1 MNQFWAIT
9 KNTFLQSVRQPVYG
23 IIVLVTLGG
32 IALAPSMTG
41 WTLDDDNKM
50 LRDIGL
56 STLLLQG
63 LFLACFVASGVL
75 DAEIEDKT
83 VLTVVAKPI
92 SRSVFVLG
100 KYFGLFGAL
109 LAAHYL
115 ALVAFLMSMRHG
127 VLQTAAESSDVTVL
141 VLGPGVV
148 VLCMLFAGLMNFVYG
163 WRFLPGMIALTIPA
177 LTIGGIILLV
187 IDRDFKFAVY
197 ETTQD
202 IGIIPQAAVETGA
215 LKDIVTLR
223 ARDGDGL
230 PFAGHEGTLVRSNLK
245 GPISDEDRAYLMTVV
260 DDVQWRKNINFLTK
274 ATRKVEGFEIIKAS
288 TLVLGAIAMM
298 GAIALAAAT
307 RLSVVPTF
315 LINFFVVMIGLASDQ
330 MIKPKADEGKAW
342 AEYLY
347 PLIPNFQCFWM
358 VDALEES
365 RLIPLNY
372 IAHSLGYAALFV
384 VAFLLLAM
392 SLFETREVG

>member
-1 MNQFWAIT
+1 MTQFWAIA
-9 KNTFLQSVRQPVYG
+9 KNTFLQSIRQPVYG

-41 WTLDDDNKM
+41 WTLEDDNKM
-50 LRDIGL
+50 LRDVGL

-75 DAEIEDKT
+75 DTEIEDKT

-92 SRSVFVLG
+92 SRSIFIFG
-100 KYFGLFGAL
+100 KYVGLFGAL
-109 LAAHYL
+109 LTAHYL

-141 VLGPGVV
+141 ILGPGVM
-148 VLCMLFAGLMNFVYG
+148 VLCMFFAGVLNFVCG
-163 WRFLPGMIALTIPA
+163 WRFLPAMITLALPA

-202 IGIIPQAAVETGA
+202 IGVIPQAAVDSGV

-223 ARDGDGL
+223 ARDGGL
-230 PFAGHEGTLVRSNLK
+230 PFAGHEGQLVRSNLK
-245 GPISDEDRAYLMTVV
+245 GPISDEDRAYLLTVV
-260 DDVQWRKNINFLTK
+260 DDVQWRKNVNFITK
-274 ATRKVEGFEIIKAS
+274 ASRKVEGFEIIKAA
-288 TLVLGAIAMM
+288 TLILGAIGMM
-298 GAIALAAAT
+298 GATALAAAT
-307 RLSVVPTF
+307 RFSVVPTF
-315 LINFFVVMIGLASDQ
+315 LINFIVVMVGLASDQ
-330 MIKPKADEGKAW
+330 TIKPLAEAGKKW

-347 PLIPNFQCFWM
+347 PLVPNYQCFWM

-384 VAFLLLAM
+384 VALLLLAM

>member
-1 MNQFWAIT
+1 MNQLWAIA
-9 KNTFLQSVRQPVYG
+9 KNTFLQSIRQPVYG

-50 LRDIGL
+50 LRDVGL
-56 STLLLQG
+56 STLLIQG
-63 LFLACFVASGVL
+63 LFLACFVASGIL
-75 DAEIEDKT
+75 DSEIEDKT

-92 SRSVFVLG
+92 SRPVFIFG
-100 KYFGLFGAL
+100 KYVGLFGAL
-109 LAAHYL
+109 LSAHYL

-141 VLGPGVV
+141 ILGPGVM
-148 VLCMLFAGLMNFVYG
+148 VLCMIFAGVLNFVYG
-163 WRFLPGMIALTIPA
+163 WRFLPAMFTLALPA

-187 IDRDFKFAVY
+187 VDRDFKFAVY

-202 IGIIPQAAVETGA
+202 IGIIPQAAVQPGV

-223 ARDGDGL
+223 GRDNEMA
-230 PFAGHEGTLVRSNLK
+230 FAGHEGQLVRSNWK
-245 GPISDEDRAYLMTVV
+245 GPISDEDRAYLLTVV

-274 ATRKVEGFEIIKAS
+274 STRKVEGFEVIKAS
-288 TLVLGAIAMM
+288 ALILGAIAMM
-298 GAIALAAAT
+298 GATALAAAT
-307 RLSVVPTF
+307 RFSVVPTF
-315 LINFFVVMIGLASDQ
+315 LINMIIVMVGLSSDQ
-330 MIKPKADEGKAW
+330 LIKTQAENGAKW

-347 PLIPNFQCFWM
+347 PLVPNFQFFWM
-358 VDALEES
+358 IDALEES
-365 RLIPLNY
+365 RLIPLGY
-372 IAHSLGYAALFV
+372 IANSLGYAALFV
-384 VAFLLLAM
+384 VALLLLAM